1 MSLGTDQQII
11 APSPETSNEDIEATG
26 DSKRKSSKR
35 ERSFLS
41 RLLWAMI
48 VVLALLAAGIWVA
61 LHQARQ
67 VPEFYSAVLETD
79 MKQAYLDGQEFERN
93 LVKLQNTA
101 LQRHQKPWFIEI
113 TQDQVNGW
121 FATDLPQK
129 FPESLPANI
138 EDPRAM
144 FTEDE
149 VRIAFKYT
157 VKGVPGVVVINAD
170 VYCTEKSNEIAVQ
183 INDVKTGFIPLPVG
197 PWLER
202 VADSIRNAGI
212 PVFWSKTSDTPVAI
226 FSLPDHITT
235 NLTKHV
241 ELEAIDLQPGRIV
254 IAGQSVRKAVPKKD
268 KDPKPEHPKNEKPA
282 NKKPKPA
289 TDQAS
294 AACLRNERGAA

>member
-101 LQRHQKPWFIEI
+101 
-113 TQDQVNGW
+113 
-121 FATDLPQK
+121 
-129 FPESLPANI
+129 
-138 EDPRAM
+138 
-144 FTEDE
+144 
-149 VRIAFKYT
+149 
-157 VKGVPGVVVINAD
+157 
-170 VYCTEKSNEIAVQ
+170 
-183 INDVKTGFIPLPVG
+183 
-197 PWLER
+197 
-202 VADSIRNAGI
+202 
-212 PVFWSKTSDTPVAI
+212 
-226 FSLPDHITT
+226 
-235 NLTKHV
+235 
-241 ELEAIDLQPGRIV
+241 
-254 IAGQSVRKAVPKKD
+254 
-268 KDPKPEHPKNEKPA
+268 
-282 NKKPKPA
+282 
-289 TDQAS
+289 
-294 AACLRNERGAA
+294 